1 MLVALA
7 ASVHT
12 AVRYAAK
19 HPDTVDALVLVAGSS
34 TARPFPPA
42 LVQKLADEDWDGF
55 LYLLA
60 RGDRS
65 HEATLQAVAYYKRM
79 VDRADYMVRTNEYVR
94 SSVEDQLALLTV
106 PTLVIH
112 PREVHAPSYEDSA
125 ELASKIADSRLV
137 VVGGG
142 GPTTIGTMGG
152 DPEATIAAIE
162 AFLADLPP
170 RPLQAKAPGT
180 NSLSARE
187 LEVLRLLAQGKSNP
201 EIAKQLFITRNTVQ
215 NHVSSILIKTNLTN
229 RTEAAVYAKEHG
241 LV

>member
-1 MLVALA
+1 
-7 ASVHT
+7 
-12 AVRYAAK
+12 
-19 HPDTVDALVLVAGSS
+19 
-34 TARPFPPA
+34 
-42 LVQKLADEDWDGF
+42 
-55 LYLLA
+55 
-60 RGDRS
+60 
-65 HEATLQAVAYYKRM
+65 M